1 MNNTIFGFNMK
12 GFGPLVFLCII
23 GLYGCYTTSKN
34 FASKGSCKTY
44 SWSDVEFQ
52 PQTIAPTLIAS
63 KFKNQID
70 SCQSLLSVF
79 GSEDGNKNLPI
90 VEYRKVTYRA
100 INLSPVEKLSR
111 FNKTTIISFML
122 GVNSKGIPISSE
134 LLESSIPYND
144 VVKDFQF
151 RTINYI
157 FEPDSTQGEC
167 PVYCKLRFIISHE
180 SKIKTLGIK

>member
-1 MNNTIFGFNMK
+1 MNDTIFGFDMK
-12 GFGPLVFLCII
+12 GFWPLIFLCII
-23 GLYGCYTTSKN
+23 GLYGCNTTSKN
-34 FASKGSCKTY
+34 FVSKGSYKTY

-70 SCQSLLSVF
+70 SCQALLSVF
-79 GSEDGNKNLPI
+79 GTEDGNKNLPI

-100 INLSPVEKLSR
+100 INTRPMAKLSR
-111 FNKTTIISFML
+111 FNKNINISFML
-122 GVNSKGIPISSE
+122 GVNSKGIPITSE

-144 VVKDFQF
+144 AVKEFQF
-151 RTINYI
+151 MSINYI

-167 PVYCKLRFIISHE
+167 PVYCKLRFKIDNE
-180 SKIKTLGIK
+180 SRTKIRGIK